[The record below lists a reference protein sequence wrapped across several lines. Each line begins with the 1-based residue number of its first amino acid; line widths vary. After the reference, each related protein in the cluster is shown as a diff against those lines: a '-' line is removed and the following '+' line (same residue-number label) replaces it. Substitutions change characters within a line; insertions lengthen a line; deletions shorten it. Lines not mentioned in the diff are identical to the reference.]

1 MELSLIPNQKRL
13 TFYIERLIY
22 GVVVAMPLQP
32 MVGDVLLWLAIGLAL
47 YDLISSK
54 SLSLPTGYLSWTV
67 MIFVVWTGIS
77 SIMSPNWDWSIQSW
91 FYQIVAGG
99 GMYYLVR
106 TYIQT
111 PKQWNYFLRAFL
123 GTAVLVCIIGAYQ
136 YLFIPNIHIKEWVD
150 AAQFP
155 NLMRRMASTLQ
166 NPNLLGAYLLM
177 VLSVCISYIL
187 VYMKENRTRDV
198 VTMLIIGIVLFLTM
212 LLTYSRGIWI
222 SFAAMILYWAI
233 FVERRLFLS
242 LLAVPIILYF
252 YEGEIASR
260 LWSIFQGHDTSAD
273 LRWALWDSTEN
284 DFVKLLYNYD
294 SIIEDETDTVILVEG
309 VFDVIA
315 LTRKLNL
322 YNNPS
327 VAVVA
332 TFGKKISD
340 TQIYKLQAKGVHT
353 IVIGYDGDATEAIK
367 KTGDQLNEYFDCY
380 VADIE
385 DSSQDFDSMDFWEI
399 YDTFAFRLKTLT
411 EYKLNKI

>member
-1 MELSLIPNQKRL
+1 MKEFTSQTGGRY
-13 TFYIERLIY
+13 TYIDDI
-22 GVVVAMPLQP
+22 MNLQN
-32 MVGDVLLWLAIGLAL
+32 LAL
-47 YDLISSK
+47 
-54 SLSLPTGYLSWTV
+54 
-67 MIFVVWTGIS
+67 
-77 SIMSPNWDWSIQSW
+77 
-91 FYQIVAGG
+91 
-99 GMYYLVR
+99 
-106 TYIQT
+106 
-111 PKQWNYFLRAFL
+111 AF
-123 GTAVLVCIIGAYQ
+123 T
-136 YLFIPNIHIKEWVD
+136 
-150 AAQFP
+150 
-155 NLMRRMASTLQ
+155 
-166 NPNLLGAYLLM
+166 
-177 VLSVCISYIL
+177 
-187 VYMKENRTRDV
+187 
-198 VTMLIIGIVLFLTM
+198 
-212 LLTYSRGIWI
+212 
-222 SFAAMILYWAI
+222 
-233 FVERRLFLS
+233 
-242 LLAVPIILYF
+242 
-252 YEGEIASR
+252 
-260 LWSIFQGHDTSAD
+260 SIFDECDNFIISGCQVSGTSISAGYVYINGKIRYCAGTSGVSKWPMYLYENNSVE
-273 LRWALWDSTEN
+273 LRYRNSTEN

>member
-22 GVVVAMPLQP
+22 GVVIAMPLQP

-67 MIFVVWTGIS
+67 MIFVIWTGIS
-77 SIMSPNWDWSIQSW
+77 SLMSPNWDWSIQSR

-106 TYIQT
+106 TYIRT

-136 YLFIPNIHIKEWVD
+136 YIFVPNIHIKEWVD

-155 NLMRRMASTLQ
+155 KLMRRMASTLQ

-187 VYMKENRTRDV
+187 VYMKENRTREV
-198 VTMLIIGIVLFLTM
+198 VTMLIIGVVLFLTM

-242 LLAVPIILYF
+242 LLVVPLILYF
-252 YEGEIASR
+252 YEGKLLRDFGLYSKVMIR
-260 LWSIFQGHDTSAD
+260 HQIFG
-273 LRWALWDSTEN
+273 RALWDSTMYIVREN
-284 DFVKLLYNYD
+284 PIFGIGWNTFYLVYPEYNYY
-294 SIIEDETDTVILVEG
+294 IQGPNVLMYH
-309 VFDVIA
+309 A
-315 LTRKLNL
+315 HNL
-322 YNNPS
+322 YLNILAETGIPGLLSFLAVIVGHVITS
-327 VAVVA
+327 VRLKGDMFRQAAQIGIGALAIGVL
-332 TFGKKISD
+332 FSGLSD
-340 TQIYKLQAKGVHT
+340 FELYSHQVT
-353 IVIGYDGDATEAIK
+353 IVFGNSLVGL
-367 KTGDQLNEYFDCY
+367 GPL
-380 VADIE
+380 
-385 DSSQDFDSMDFWEI
+385 
-399 YDTFAFRLKTLT
+399 
-411 EYKLNKI
+411 

>member
-1 MELSLIPNQKRL
+1 MEI
-13 TFYIERLIY
+13 
-22 GVVVAMPLQP
+22 
-32 MVGDVLLWLAIGLAL
+32 LL
-47 YDLISSK
+47 
-54 SLSLPTGYLSWTV
+54 
-67 MIFVVWTGIS
+67 GI
-77 SIMSPNWDWSIQSW
+77 
-91 FYQIVAGG
+91 
-99 GMYYLVR
+99 
-106 TYIQT
+106 
-111 PKQWNYFLRAFL
+111 FL
-123 GTAVLVCIIGAYQ
+123 GIFGNKADIDEYNRKASHNGKFQI
-136 YLFIPNIHIKEWVD
+136 
-150 AAQFP
+150 
-155 NLMRRMASTLQ
+155 MRYR
-166 NPNLLGAYLLM
+166 N
-177 VLSVCISYIL
+177 
-187 VYMKENRTRDV
+187 
-198 VTMLIIGIVLFLTM
+198 
-212 LLTYSRGIWI
+212 
-222 SFAAMILYWAI
+222 
-233 FVERRLFLS
+233 
-242 LLAVPIILYF
+242 
-252 YEGEIASR
+252 
-260 LWSIFQGHDTSAD
+260 
-273 LRWALWDSTEN
+273 STEN